1 MGPSDA
7 FIGDMQPWKLFH
19 RIKVAMVVYKIVLVL
34 LHPGA
39 HLTMVFVWLGKQL

>member
-7 FIGDMQPWKLFH
+7 ILGDMQPWKIFH
-19 RIKVAMVVYKIVLVL
+19 GINVAMIINKVVLVL

-39 HLTMVFVWLGKQL
+39 HLTMVFCG